1 MQVSSKLECENTVN
15 LHFPC
20 FPILGSYITIDGK
33 GVELN
38 MKAWEATKFLPS
50 LMSYKSELGTHKL
63 H

>member
-38 MKAWEATKFLPS
+38 MKA
-50 LMSYKSELGTHKL
+50 
-63 H
+63 